1 MKILLVTPIRSRPD
15 DPHYKWRRALTTLGH
30 TVKLVNLSRFP
41 AIKILKWLE
50 LFRARQRFKPNL
62 VFFSAGR
69 DAIWLV
75 KKTVFFTGVAPEMLS
90 SNERQISRWSRLV
103 VVNEPADVKAWESLG
118 AKKVICLPISA
129 VDPAD
134 FKTKNCRRDIKV
146 SFVGTLLPNR
156 QVFLSRLKQR
166 GVPIKVWG
174 WLPPGVKILPE
185 LEPVY
190 GGEAWGKR
198 LSALYCR
205 SLIGLNLVPEH
216 LPLGGNLRSFE
227 IPAAGAML
235 LTSRLNPGWF
245 ISGRQA
251 VEFHGL
257 KDCVQKINYYLNH
270 QAEREKIA
278 NAGRRRCR
286 SEHTYEKRFRR
297 LMKHIAAL

>member
-1 MKILLVTPIRSRPD
+1 MKILLVTPIRPRPD
-15 DPHYKWRRALTTLGH
+15 DPHYKWRRALERLGH
-30 TVKLVNLSRFP
+30 QVKLVNLSRFP
-41 AIKILKWLE
+41 AVKITKSLE
-50 LFRARQRFKPNL
+50 LFYARQRFKPDL

-69 DAIWLV
+69 DAAWLV
-75 KKTVFFTGVAPEMLS
+75 KKIVFFTGVAPEMLS
-90 SNERQISRWSRLV
+90 SNERQIGRWSRLV
-103 VVNEPADVKAWESLG
+103 VVNEPADVKAWQNLG
-118 AKKVICLPISA
+118 AEKVICLPISA

-156 QVFLSRLKQR
+156 QAFLSQLKQR

-174 WLPPGVKILPE
+174 WLPPETKILPE

-190 GGEAWGKR
+190 GGEAWGRKTV
-198 LSALYCR
+198 SVYQH

-216 LPLGGNLRSFE
+216 LPLGGNLRTFE

-235 LTSRLNPGWF
+235 LAGRLNPDWF
-245 ISGRQA
+245 VSGRQA

-270 QAEREKIA
+270 QAEREKIT

-297 LMKHIAAL
+297 LMKHIAVL